1 MTRHLPSPRDSMIVT
16 PIHGPYTGADGL
28 ERLITP
34 RCAHSIVDNGAIL
47 AQGNYLIVA
56 ERVGMPRLEL
66 FTLQHLVD

>member
-1 MTRHLPSPRDSMIVT
+1 MTVT
-16 PIHGPYTGADGL
+16 PIQGPHTGANGL

-47 AQGNYLIVA
+47 AQRYHLIVA